1 MSGELNAID
10 VWLHQILSNDAQL
23 TAMLGK
29 HPDSGECIYDA
40 LAPAGTPYPYVVFQL
55 QSPGVDTI
63 AVGTIRIAANPLYV
77 VRGVSASSFVEAGA
91 IAARVDELLHGT
103 RGQSAGGVVLTCYRE
118 QPLKLP
124 PEVTAG
130 KVTHYHQGGAYRIR
144 ARSE

>member
-1 MSGELNAID
+1 VSDELGAADI
-10 VWLHQILSNDAQL
+10 WLYSLLHGDAQL

-40 LAPAGTPYPYVVFQL
+40 LAPEGAALPYVVYQL

-130 KVTHYHQGGAYRIR
+130 KVTHYHQGGVYRIR
-144 ARSE
+144 ARSA

>member
-103 RGQSAGGVVLTCYRE
+103 RGQSAGGIVLTCYRE
-118 QPLKLP
+118 YPIKLP
-124 PEVTAG
+124 PDRTVGNLTY
-130 KVTHYHQGGAYRIR
+130 YHCGGAYRVR
-144 ARSE
+144 ARSA

>member
-1 MSGELNAID
+1 MSDELGAADI
-10 VWLHQILSNDAQL
+10 WLYSLLHGDATL
-23 TAMLGK
+23 LAMLGK
-29 HPDSGECIYDA
+29 HPKSGECIYNA
-40 LAPAGTPYPYVVFQL
+40 LAPEGAALPYVVYQL
-55 QSPGVDTI
+55 QSPGLDTI

-103 RGQSAGGVVLTCYRE
+103 RGQSAGGIVLTCYRE

-130 KVTHYHQGGAYRIR
+130 KVTHYHQGGVYRIR
-144 ARSE
+144 ARSA